1 MEKTKT
7 TTTGKAMSSEKK
19 ESKAKV
25 MSRSRN
31 QLATSYAPE
40 SFFTFEGGLG
50 ACISRSSAGE
60 HIELSD
66 TTISL
71 IYERMNEL
79 GRAWFETAMSARA
92 NDVTQ
97 PEVLPSQCVESALL
111 DDDRTNFLLPGV
123 DRFYLCKPSHMEYSP
138 APLAFVCRTCGL
150 FRDYEDLNALDK
162 DLPYLTPEHCQD
174 PKKARKCDW
183 EQLDVIFV
191 HWSGNWE
198 QPFPGQWQWS
208 DKEAKAVK
216 RRDTCICGSQKFRIN
231 RRSAAIG
238 DWFFTCAVCE
248 KPLSQKW
255 LQNDKDTLWM
265 LRNLNSPQRLTE
277 VRMQAA
283 PYRASSAYYVKSDLF
298 IDFKDGNQQLLTKL
312 RPGREDELKDFI
324 ASTYGFAVERITE
337 EDVIKAC
344 EGKPECKKDLANYL
358 SAVAT
363 IAQANEQLE
372 KGLVPEGMKPMVQSF
387 MDTAIIAREG
397 VIKDLRDR
405 EILLP
410 KVELPFSVSSL
421 VKERRNRFASKYDP
435 VRLAVE
441 HAALKNTRLDVETR
455 VNGKKPYVSFTRLDE
470 DLSSDDHDK
479 TEATQIE
486 TRGLLDQLGF
496 VDMGLI
502 REFDL
507 CRFSFGYSRMDST
520 PVLRDKRG
528 MNMPVRLRLFPPVR
542 NNDSSKFPVYVV
554 QQGNEALY
562 VRLKEEVVLQWLQSL
577 GCADM
582 FALKEGERL
591 GAGILG
597 VTHPMGPFLDGLP
610 ETDTPPVYLYLYTLL
625 HSYAHLLMKHVS
637 EYSGL
642 DLGSVGEYIFPADL
656 AFVVYRNGTTMDLGN
671 LSALWRNSGNAMLSA
686 LLGSKATLCGT
697 GSLCTHRGGACPDCI
712 MAPETSCVAGNK
724 LLSRSV
730 LRSVGGR
737 PRFDTRKGSICGY
750 LDFVAK

>member
-1 MEKTKT
+1 
-7 TTTGKAMSSEKK
+7 
-19 ESKAKV
+19 

-60 HIELSD
+60 YIQLSD
-66 TTISL
+66 STISL

-79 GRAWFETAMSARA
+79 GRAWFETAMGARA
-92 NDVTQ
+92 NDVKQ
-97 PEVLPSQCVESALL
+97 PQVLPVQCVEAALL
-111 DDDRTNFLLPGV
+111 DAERANFLLPGV
-123 DRFYLCKPSHMEYSP
+123 DRFYLCRPSHMEYTP

-150 FRDYEDLNALDK
+150 FRDYDDLSALDK
-162 DLPYLTPEHCQD
+162 DLPYLAPDHCQD
-174 PKKARKCDW
+174 PKKAGNCDW

-198 QPFPGQWQWS
+198 HPFPGQWQWS

-216 RRDTCICGSQKFRIN
+216 RRDSCICGSQKFRIN
-231 RRSAAIG
+231 RRSPAIG
-238 DWFFTCAVCE
+238 DWFFACAVCD

-255 LQNDKDTLWM
+255 LQNDEDTLRM
-265 LRNLNSPQRLTE
+265 LGNLNDARRLTE

-298 IDFKDGNQQLLTKL
+298 IDFKDGNQQLLTRL
-312 RPGREDELKDFI
+312 RPGREEELKDFI
-324 ASTYGFAVERITE
+324 ASTYGFAVQPITE
-337 EDVIKAC
+337 EDVRKAC
-344 EGKPECKKDLANYL
+344 EGNPECAKELANYL

-363 IAQANEQLE
+363 ITQAREQLE
-372 KGLVPEGMKPMVQSF
+372 IDSVPEAMKTLLQSF
-387 MDTAIIAREG
+387 VDTAIIAREA

-421 VKERRNRFASKYDP
+421 VKERQNMFASKYDP
-435 VRLAVE
+435 VRLAIE

-455 VNGKKPYVSFTRLDE
+455 VNGKKPYVSFARLDE
-470 DLSSDDHDK
+470 DLSPDDNDK
-479 TEATQIE
+479 TEAVQIE
-486 TRGLLDQLGF
+486 TKGLFDQLGIA
-496 VDMGLI
+496 DMGLI

-528 MNMPVRLRLFPPVR
+528 MDMPVRLRLFPPVR
-542 NNDSSKFPVYVV
+542 HNDASKYPIYVV

-562 VRLKEEVVLQWLQSL
+562 VRLKEEVVLQWLQNL
-577 GCADM
+577 NCPDM

-591 GAGILG
+591 GAGILS
-597 VTHPMGPFLDGLP
+597 VARSMGPFLDGLP
-610 ETDTPPVYLYLYTLL
+610 ETDSPPAYFYVYTLL
-625 HSYAHLLMKHVS
+625 HSYAHLLMKYVS

-642 DLGSVGEYIFPADL
+642 DLGSLGEYIFPADL
-656 AFVVYRNGTTMDLGN
+656 SFVVLPKRDHHGLGKSFGSVAQFGQLYAVGN
-671 LSALWRNSGNAMLSA
+671 AWSQGHALWHRLTVHPSRW
-686 LLGSKATLCGT
+686 
-697 GSLCTHRGGACPDCI
+697 SLPGLHHGA
-712 MAPETSCVAGNK
+712 
-724 LLSRSV
+724 R
-730 LRSVGGR
+730 
-737 PRFDTRKGSICGY
+737 
-750 LDFVAK
+750 DFVRSWQQTPVSVRSSVRGRAASIRYA